1 MKPKSELQVVN
12 RKRSL
17 ELRYKDKPIKKRQDF
32 HIKDEDESY
41 VILRK
46 AQELNL
52 PQNFVEIMVFLID
65 IIIKLVNSYL
75 HSLNRNKKSCHR
87 LRQINEKV

>member
-32 HIKDEDESY
+32 HINDEDESY

-65 IIIKLVNSYL
+65 IIIKLVNSYP
-75 HSLNRNKKSCHR
+75 HSLNGNKRSCHR